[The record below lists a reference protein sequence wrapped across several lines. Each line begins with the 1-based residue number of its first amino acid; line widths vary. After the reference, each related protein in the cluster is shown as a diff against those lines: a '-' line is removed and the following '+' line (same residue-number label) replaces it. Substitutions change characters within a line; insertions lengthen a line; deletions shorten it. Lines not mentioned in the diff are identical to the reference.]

1 MFKGIVVSLL
11 VVSAFATADEKQPTI
26 DPFDLSASTKNVKEF
41 GVITKSQVDKLEV
54 RAQELFK
61 ANDCSEA
68 VKVLDEYSKKANW
81 LANMI
86 SSNLDPYYSA
96 SYDDR
101 KSYDF
106 EKLKPLIPLE
116 TMSNNYKTKRNRA
129 FAMQGECYI
138 KLGNKEAAL
147 PLLLKALDLLDIDD
161 TEWWTRTRNN
171 LLSII
176 EVKV

>member
-1 MFKGIVVSLL
+1 MHKGIALTFFL
-11 VVSAFATADEKQPTI
+11 VSAFAVAEDKKPAV
-26 DPFDLSASTKNVKEF
+26 DPFDLSASTKNVKEL
-41 GVITKSQVDKLEV
+41 GIITKAQVDKLEI

-61 ANDCSEA
+61 ANNCSEA
-68 VKVLDEYSKKANW
+68 VKVLEEYSKKANW

-86 SSNLDPYYSA
+86 SANLDPYYSA

-101 KSYDF
+101 KNYDF
-106 EKLKPLIPLE
+106 EKLRPLIPLE
-116 TMSNNYKTKRNRA
+116 TLSNDYKAKRNRA

-147 PLLLKALDLLDIDD
+147 PLLLKALDLIDLDD

-171 LLSII
+171 VLSII